1 MSDSN
6 TEPTTEE
13 IDDAFANE
21 EVSFSRISL
30 AGKSNVRIFQLFTV
44 DGVTED
50 DPDFNITQFQTEM
63 EDKLNDIVEE
73 YTKIAEE
80 WKTGL
85 MNQYLLNED
94 VSIYDWSQ
102 GESRCI
108 GPVHRPVWPV
118 RTVRDG

>member
-1 MSDSN
+1 M
-6 TEPTTEE
+6 
-13 IDDAFANE
+13 
-21 EVSFSRISL
+21 
-30 AGKSNVRIFQLFTV
+30 

-108 GPVHRPVWPV
+108 GPVHRPVCPV
-118 RTVRDG
+118 RTVKDA

>member
-1 MSDSN
+1 M
-6 TEPTTEE
+6 
-13 IDDAFANE
+13 
-21 EVSFSRISL
+21 
-30 AGKSNVRIFQLFTV
+30 

-50 DPDFNITQFQTEM
+50 GFEDEADFNITQFQANM

-108 GPVHRPVWPV
+108 GPVHIRSSQAIFGQFG
-118 RTVRDG
+118 TVNLSAFFETACRILV